1 MALQFRCG
9 EHRWSQCRCG
19 SMQDS
24 CKGSRT
30 WALATGQGLPI
41 WSRIQTQNRPILQT
55 CFVMPAWKCIV
66 PVNSDSAMLCHDAL
80 PAKPHVAC
88 PVARANRN
96 RWYLGSRRVRSCR
109 WGGYISCLSNNI
121 WNENEAKHSLCLS
134 LFSVAWPLERLSKC
148 SRVVWSW
155 ILDFRYDMIWW
166 NSMKYYEIC
175 LGNQSEQTAT
185 QYQVNSDLHSVTGWK
200 FDKDLCSQCSSRDK
214 ALHLAE
220 SLSWHRAFLDLKLC
234 THWIKRVKRVKRVS
248 FLRFF
253 KDTLLQSQVSWFFI
267 PGLLAIWWTGMV
279 QPAAK
284 VSVNGHAWQIVA
296 DSLYNVK
303 AVHAK
308 LKRRGAFWPGQ
319 DWAQQE
325 RWWAWTSSCK
335 VMCNCTTLMYKSKVV
350 RLKWC

>member
-1 MALQFRCG
+1 
-9 EHRWSQCRCG
+9 
-19 SMQDS
+19 
-24 CKGSRT
+24 
-30 WALATGQGLPI
+30 
-41 WSRIQTQNRPILQT
+41 
-55 CFVMPAWKCIV
+55 
-66 PVNSDSAMLCHDAL
+66 
-80 PAKPHVAC
+80 
-88 PVARANRN
+88 
-96 RWYLGSRRVRSCR
+96 
-109 WGGYISCLSNNI
+109 
-121 WNENEAKHSLCLS
+121 
-134 LFSVAWPLERLSKC
+134 VAWPLERLSKC